1 MSGARALRRSLRPL
15 AFAALA
21 AACGRAAPPAGGG
34 TAAAPAAD
42 AAVAT
47 DHVDLPR
54 SYRFAPAAIRVAA
67 GTRVTWTNHDV
78 FTHGVR
84 LADRGGQP
92 FVLPPGDSVSFVFT
106 APGLHRYDCPF
117 HPHDMRGTVEVTAAP

>member
-1 MSGARALRRSLRPL
+1 MSGGASLRRLALPL
-15 AFAALA
+15 AAAALA
-21 AACGRAAPPAGGG
+21 AACGGP
-34 TAAAPAAD
+34 APARGAGD
-42 AAVAT
+42 AARARSAAVAT